1 MIWNGNHSV
10 IKDEKQWTQAKNRLI
25 CERQLRLVII
35 KSLIDYGRSVPLED
49 SQALIEGNTNRLHPP
64 SSSDV
69 ALGSDMFSSFGD
81 GA

>member
-1 MIWNGNHSV
+1 MIWNGNQSV

-49 SQALIEGNTNRLHPP
+49 HQALIEGNTNRLHPP

-69 ALGSDMFSSFGD
+69 ALGSDMFSSFGN